1 MTTMNDDGL
10 VTHGADGGL
19 LGGLV
24 RSARP
29 KQWLKN
35 VLVFAAPGAAGVL
48 STGDGVSRS
57 LVVFGVF
64 CLAASGTYLFNDIA
78 DRESDR
84 HHPTKRRR
92 PIAAGVVPV
101 RVAVVA
107 GVGLLAA
114 SVALSVVL
122 GWQTLVVTVTYV
134 ALTLSYSAVFRQ
146 VAVLDLV
153 AIAAGFVLRA
163 VAGAVAVNVP
173 MSTWFILC
181 VSFGALFV
189 VTGKRYA
196 EFLELGSGQLPGRAT
211 LSVYTQPYLRAMLT
225 MACTIAILTYCLWAF
240 ESNTAAGDGAVL
252 FEVSIVPVAAAFMRY
267 LLVLDLGRGAAPE
280 EVFAS
285 DRVLQGLGV
294 VWAVVYALAVYT

>member
-1 MTTMNDDGL
+1 MNDEAQVPQGVL
-10 VTHGADGGL
+10 AGV
-19 LGGLV
+19 V

-48 STGDGVSRS
+48 STGGGVWRS
-57 LVVFGVF
+57 VVVFVVF

-107 GVGLLAA
+107 GAMLLLA
-114 SVALSVVL
+114 SVGLSVVL
-122 GWQTLVVTVTYV
+122 GWSTVVVTVAYV
-134 ALTLSYSAVFRQ
+134 VLTLSYSAVFRQ

-163 VAGAVAVNVP
+163 VAGAVAVDVP
-173 MSTWFILC
+173 MSTWFVLC

-189 VTGKRYA
+189 VVGKRYA
-196 EFLELGSGQLPGRAT
+196 EFLELGSGQMPGRAT
-211 LSVYTQPYLRAMLT
+211 LQVYTQPYLRAMLT

-240 ESNTAAGDGAVL
+240 ESNTAAGDGGVL
-252 FEVSIVPVAAAFMRY
+252 FEVSIVPVVAAFMRY

-294 VWAVVYALAVYT
+294 VWAVVYSLAVYT